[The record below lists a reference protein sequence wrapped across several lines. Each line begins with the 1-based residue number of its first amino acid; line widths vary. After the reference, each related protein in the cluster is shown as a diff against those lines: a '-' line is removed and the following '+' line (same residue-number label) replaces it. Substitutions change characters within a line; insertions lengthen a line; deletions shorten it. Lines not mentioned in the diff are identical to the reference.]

1 MTLFFITDMFLFI
14 RDCCFGPKSHGRC
27 FCPIR
32 DDFSDFTVLA
42 EATGESVQ
50 DVTLFFFFFFH
61 TVNYQYYFVKEEQLC
76 WHNLKTCYF
85 ALSQIFF
92 K

>member
-1 MTLFFITDMFLFI
+1 MFLFI

-27 FCPIR
+27 FCPIG

-50 DVTLFFFFFFH
+50 DVTLFFFFFI
-61 TVNYQYYFVKEEQLC
+61 L
-76 WHNLKTCYF
+76 
-85 ALSQIFF
+85 
-92 K
+92 

>member
-1 MTLFFITDMFLFI
+1 MFLFI

-27 FCPIR
+27 FCPIG

-50 DVTLFFFFFFH
+50 DVTLFFFFSYCELSILFCERGTVVLAQPQNMLLCFESDFF
-61 TVNYQYYFVKEEQLC
+61 
-76 WHNLKTCYF
+76 
-85 ALSQIFF
+85 
-92 K
+92 